1 MTKVVLVTVGV
12 VLLAIGVQ
20 GLYTLRVSRQPT
32 LTTCD
37 QLVRQQPRA
46 VWLRVTGCEI
56 DYVNAGFRESSG
68 RIRELL
74 FPVRA
79 AGAGR
84 GGPAAL
90 VAATRDPSALSIAQG
105 TIGNGRQ
112 PSQEQFLVMMLKI
125 VTTLRASREIEG
137 VVRTGIWQRLEAR
150 RLVSGLT
157 VPVAPGAVLI
167 DLHARPRT
175 AVPAVL
181 ASAGALALL
190 AAGTLGIR
198 QRHRARRASS
208 SAVSP
213 AQPGEQA
220 ATSSTRPA
228 SPVAP
233 AAKRL
238 RVLLLALPPEADA
251 HAIEHAPPLG
261 TMEEVRRTLAR
272 YWPEMGFDA
281 SNRGTIVDA
290 GRSITID
297 LGAGE
302 LAHTAVVDASGAG
315 SAADLRRLVA
325 DTGWRMYA
333 PKAGTFVD
341 HEHLDDFVTTTS

>member
-1 MTKVVLVTVGV
+1 MTKLLLLAAGL

-20 GLYTLRVSRQPT
+20 GLYTFGASRQPT
-32 LTTCD
+32 ATTCD
-37 QLVRQQPRA
+37 HLVREQTRA
-46 VWLRVTGCEI
+46 VWLRVTGCEV

-79 AGAGR
+79 VGAVR

-90 VAATRDPSALSIAQG
+90 VAATRDPSALAIAES

-167 DLHARPRT
+167 DLHARPRV
-175 AVPAVL
+175 AVPAAL
-181 ASAGALALL
+181 TSAGALALL
-190 AAGTLGIR
+190 AAGALVIR

-208 SAVSP
+208 PVVSEAQAGGSA
-213 AQPGEQA
+213 PG
-220 ATSSTRPA
+220 
-228 SPVAP
+228 
-233 AAKRL
+233 AKRL

-261 TMEEVRRTLAR
+261 STEQVRGTLAR
-272 YWPEMGFDA
+272 YWPEMRFDDA
-281 SNRGTIVDA
+281 NRGAIVEA

-302 LAHTAVVDASGAG
+302 LAYTAVVDASGPE

-325 DTGWRMYA
+325 DTGWRVYA
-333 PKAGTFVD
+333 PKSGTFVD
-341 HEHLDDFVTTTS
+341 REHLDDFAATT